1 MLNNQTPFAVFDID
15 GTLLRWQLYHAVT
28 DQLIKS
34 GKFDGQ
40 EFESVRQARRTWK
53 DRSHASSYQDYEITL
68 VEYFEKA
75 IRGLTRQELVDAS
88 KMVLEEYKDQVYTY
102 TRDLINDLKIKN
114 YKLFAI
120 SASQKEIV
128 ELLAKYYGFDAFAG
142 TIYEVENDKYTGES
156 LVLRKEKKVEVLKEF
171 INWHNCSLKD
181 SIAVGDSDSD
191 IPMLS
196 YVEKP
201 IAFNPSRELY
211 EHAKLNNWDVVIERK
226 NVVYKLRPSNQG
238 YILK

>member
-1 MLNNQTPFAVFDID
+1 M
-15 GTLLRWQLYHAVT
+15 
-28 DQLIKS
+28 
-34 GKFDGQ
+34 
-40 EFESVRQARRTWK
+40 
-53 DRSHASSYQDYEITL
+53 
-68 VEYFEKA
+68 
-75 IRGLTRQELVDAS
+75 
-88 KMVLEEYKDQVYTY
+88 
-102 TRDLINDLKIKN
+102 
-114 YKLFAI
+114 
-120 SASQKEIV
+120 
-128 ELLAKYYGFDAFAG
+128 
-142 TIYEVENDKYTGES
+142 
-156 LVLRKEKKVEVLKEF
+156 KEF